1 MPTQL
6 KAAELREEST
16 DRKQHNATV
25 LRPLDGREGF
35 VFALV
40 SVVGR
45 APDASLPAA
54 TVLEHV
60 NRLAETF
67 GKDANAQHRFEQ
79 FLGALNETVAGR
91 VGAGDW
97 SIPIQNFSAIVGI
110 ACDEQMFLS
119 GTGDLTAMFLHRTP
133 QQRYQVFNL
142 FRSIQTEQALP
153 TWEKAFAVVLDG
165 ELHPGDVFCVS
176 NRDLARFIASEELNT
191 VLSTLPPKG
200 AAAKIRQYFP
210 ASADLTLLI
219 LQSVDSVGA
228 ASEFAQPLA
237 SVSLDHLARTTT
249 ETATLL
255 EDQKPKPIAGILD
268 TVQRMRLP
276 SKRLAVG
283 RSLWRMTSSSV
294 VVALRMV
301 LGGAKW
307 TARTTV
313 SLARKDKRTQIVT
326 AVRTG
331 ADRGVRSILGR
342 FNRLPKTTKTLMVA
356 ALGIVFVLATGITVM
371 QRAQARSVELAAYE
385 EKVTAVEAAIEKA
398 AGAVIYKDESQAR
411 RLYAEALA
419 LATALPTDTDDR
431 VRTAADLQ
439 SQISGAFN
447 ELRHLINIPQPT
459 LLGELDPAG
468 GASGRGVFASE
479 GGIYVMGTD
488 KRLYLLDATNRTL
501 SAVETSNGEVGAP
514 VEIASENGEA
524 LFLDDRPGV
533 SRLDLENKLLQITN
547 VQPAAGA
554 RWTDL
559 SLYGG
564 KMYVLEPSSG
574 QIVKY
579 NRAGSDFDGGTK
591 WIRAKTTDLSNA
603 VSIAIDATVFVL
615 KQDGQLIRFVGGS
628 EVGWTQGTA
637 DPALTAATDVWTA
650 ADSDY
655 VYVLEPS
662 TQRLVVYEKENGD
675 LVTQYR
681 SDAFQGLT
689 DFLVDESSKIVYLLA
704 GPKLYSITASHLK

>member
-16 DRKQHNATV
+16 DRKQHNASI

-35 VFALV
+35 VFALI

-45 APDASLPAA
+45 LPAASLPAA

-79 FLGALNETVAGR
+79 FLSALNETVADR
-91 VGAGDW
+91 VSAGDW
-97 SIPIQNFSAIVGI
+97 SVPIQQFSAIVGI
-110 ACDEQMFLS
+110 ACGEQMFLS

-176 NRDLARFIASEELNT
+176 NRDLPRFIANEELNT
-191 VLSTLPPKG
+191 ILSTLPPKG

-210 ASADLTLLI
+210 ANTDLSLLI
-219 LQSVDSVGA
+219 LQSVDGA
-228 ASEFAQPLA
+228 VSEFAQPLA

-255 EDQKPKPIAGILD
+255 EDQKPKPLAGIVG

-276 SKRLAVG
+276 SKRMALG
-283 RSLWRMTSSSV
+283 RSAWRLFASSV
-294 VVALRMV
+294 GVAAHMLV
-301 LGGAKW
+301 GSVKW
-307 TARTTV
+307 TAKTTV
-313 SLARKDKRTQIVT
+313 SLTRKDARSQIVT

-331 ADRGVRSILGR
+331 TDRGIRSFLGR

-371 QRAQARSVELAAYE
+371 QRAQARSAELAAYE
-385 EKVTAVEAAIEKA
+385 AQVTAAEEAIEKA

-419 LATALPTDTDDR
+419 LAAALPTDTDDR
-431 VRTAADLQ
+431 AQTAADLQ
-439 SQISGAFN
+439 AQINGAFN
-447 ELRHLINIPQPT
+447 ELRHLVNIPQPT
-459 LLGELDPAG
+459 LLGELDSAAG
-468 GASGRGVFASE
+468 VSGRGVFSSG
-479 GGIYVMGTD
+479 GGIYVMGSD
-488 KRLYLLDATNRTL
+488 KRAYLLDATARSL
-501 SAVETSNGEVGAP
+501 GALATSDGEIGVP
-514 VEIASENGEA
+514 TEVVSENGET

-547 VQPAAGA
+547 VQPVSGA

-564 KMYVLEPSSG
+564 KLYVLEPSSG
-574 QIVKY
+574 QIIKY

-591 WIRAKTTDLSNA
+591 WIRAKSTELSDA

-615 KQDGQLIRFVGGS
+615 KQNGQLIRFVGGS
-628 EVGWTQGTA
+628 EVGWTQGTV

-650 ADSDY
+650 ANSDY

-662 TQRLVVYEKENGD
+662 TQRLVVYRKEDGE

-689 DFLVDESSKIVYLLA
+689 DFLVDETNKIIYLLA